1 MVAFSESLQI
11 KLKVWTKPANC
22 IIQWPTEPGCLILL
36 LAAELLSG
44 WYSAKVRLQMLPF
57 SPVTAHACPPPHL
70 HATWR
75 IWKSWSDWKP
85 AQPKKEVVR
94 LHLNYFPRE
103 ARLLLAQTPAAREQR
118 GAEQHGKRCV
128 APPGQKTGP
137 QQPGLNLTSAAA
149 LKLHWKGC
157 RTIIGLYKNMK
168 GRSLAQE
175 SISQKGLLGK
185 KFGCCFCGLQ
195 VLTENYITS
204 FGLYKSTLKK

>member
-1 MVAFSESLQI
+1 MPAYLLISTLPGEFERADLTENQPSQRKKWFVFTQIIFPERLAF
-11 KLKVWTKPANC
+11 
-22 IIQWPTEPGCLILL
+22 CLHKHQQQ
-36 LAAELLSG
+36 EN
-44 WYSAKVRLQMLPF
+44 K
-57 SPVTAHACPPPHL
+57 
-70 HATWR
+70 
-75 IWKSWSDWKP
+75 
-85 AQPKKEVVR
+85 
-94 LHLNYFPRE
+94 
-103 ARLLLAQTPAAREQR
+103 R

-157 RTIIGLYKNMK
+157 RNIIGLYKNMK

-204 FGLYKSTLKK
+204 FGLYKSTLKKQLWSLRSSDM